1 MDFNH
6 FLTSYMPNPN
16 VGSKVHFQNMIDQSI
31 LAEKLGYKKVSIPEH
46 HLINLLMMPSPL
58 QMAVKIAS
66 LTKNISI
73 STSVAVLPLH
83 DMRTYAGEVATA
95 DILTDGR
102 LILGVARGA
111 FPWEMKRLGTPIEHS
126 KEKFTESLEVL
137 QKLLSE
143 EEVSFSGKYYNFE
156 ALTIMPRPITKP
168 IPIMIAAMDPNSIKN
183 AALRGFH
190 VQSTVLSGTRELL
203 MERVNAFRDG
213 CEELGEKGKLLKLS
227 MQRMMFVAKDEK
239 DAEIKNKLAY
249 EYYKRFD
256 NMFTGPGKVK
266 NGNIIPLPRKQS
278 FEEMKDN
285 LLICPINELIDK
297 LSIYAEAGVDEFI
310 ISSSFG
316 QEQNETIES
325 MHKISEEIIP
335 YFKNSKNQ
343 VA

>member
-1 MDFNH
+1 
-6 FLTSYMPNPN
+6 
-16 VGSKVHFQNMIDQSI
+16 

-156 ALTIMPRPITKP
+156 ALTIMPRPITQP

-190 VQSTVLSGTRELL
+190 VQSTVLSGTKELL
-203 MERVNAFRDG
+203 MERVNAFREG

-239 DAEIKNKLAY
+239 DAEKKNKLAY

-335 YFKNSKNQ
+335 YFKNSKYQ

>member
-16 VGSKVHFQNMIDQSI
+16 VGSKVHFQNMIEQSI

-111 FPWEMKRLGTPIEHS
+111 FPWEMKRLGTPIENS

-335 YFKNSKNQ
+335 YFKNLKNQ

>member
-16 VGSKVHFQNMIDQSI
+16 VGSKVHFQNMIEQSI

-95 DILTDGR
+95 DILTEGR

-156 ALTIMPRPITKP
+156 ALTIMPRPITQP
-168 IPIMIAAMDPNSIKN
+168 IPIMIAAMDPKSIKN

>member
-6 FLTSYMPNPN
+6 FLTSYMPDPN
-16 VGSKVHFQNMIDQSI
+16 VGSKIHFQNMVDQSI
-31 LAEKLGYKKVSIPEH
+31 LAEKLGYKTVSIPEH

-58 QMAVKIAS
+58 QMAVKIAT
-66 LTKNISI
+66 LTKNISV

-83 DMRTYAGEVATA
+83 DMRTYAGEVSTA

-111 FPWEMKRLGTPIEHS
+111 FPWEMERLGTPIEQS
-126 KEKFTESLEVL
+126 KEKFIESLEVL
-137 QKLLSE
+137 QKLLAE
-143 EEVSFSGKYYNFE
+143 EEVSFKGKYYNFDT
-156 ALTIMPRPITKP
+156 LTIMPRPITQP
-168 IPIMIAAMDPNSIKN
+168 VPIMIAAMDPKSIKS
-183 AALRGFH
+183 AASRGFH
-190 VQSTVLSGTRELL
+190 VQSTVLSGTKELL
-203 MERVNAFRDG
+203 MERVNAFKEG

-227 MQRMMFVAKDEK
+227 MQRMMFVAKDQDDVEK
-239 DAEIKNKLAY
+239 KNRLAY

-278 FEEMKDN
+278 FEEMKEN
-285 LLICPINELIDK
+285 LLICTVNELIDK

-316 QEQNETIES
+316 QEQNETLES

-335 YFKNSKNQ
+335 YFKNSKYQ

>member
-16 VGSKVHFQNMIDQSI
+16 VGSKVHFQNMIEQSI
-31 LAEKLGYKKVSIPEH
+31 LAEKLGYKKISIPEH

-66 LTKNISI
+66 LTKNIPI

-143 EEVSFSGKYYNFE
+143 EEVSFNGKYYNFE
-156 ALTIMPRPITKP
+156 NLTIMPRPITQP

-183 AALRGFH
+183 AAMRGFH
-190 VQSTVLSGTRELL
+190 VQSTVLSGTKELL

-239 DAEIKNKLAY
+239 DAERKNKLAY

-256 NMFTGPGKVK
+256 NMFIGPGKVK

-325 MHKISEEIIP
+325 MYKISEEIIP
-335 YFKNSKNQ
+335 YFKNSKYQ

>member
-111 FPWEMKRLGTPIEHS
+111 FPWEMKRLGTPIENS

>member
-6 FLTSYMPNPN
+6 FLTSYMPDPN
-16 VGSKVHFQNMIDQSI
+16 VGSKIHFKNMVDQSI
-31 LAEKLGYKKVSIPEH
+31 LAEKLGYKTVSIPEH

-66 LTKNISI
+66 LTKNISV

-83 DMRTYAGEVATA
+83 DMRTYAGEVSTA

-111 FPWEMKRLGTPIEHS
+111 FPWEMERLGTPIEQS
-126 KEKFTESLEVL
+126 KEKFIESLEVL
-137 QKLLSE
+137 QKLLAE
-143 EEVSFSGKYYNFE
+143 EEVSFKGKYYNFDT
-156 ALTIMPRPITKP
+156 LTIMPRPITQP
-168 IPIMIAAMDPNSIKN
+168 VPIMIAAMDPKSIKS
-183 AALRGFH
+183 AASRGFH
-190 VQSTVLSGTRELL
+190 VQSTVLSGTKELL
-203 MERVNAFRDG
+203 MERVNAFKEG

-227 MQRMMFVAKDEK
+227 MQRMMFVAKDQDDVEK
-239 DAEIKNKLAY
+239 KNRLAY

-278 FEEMKDN
+278 FEEMKEN
-285 LLICPINELIDK
+285 LLICTVNELIDK

-316 QEQNETIES
+316 QEQNETLES

-335 YFKNSKNQ
+335 YFKNSKYQ

>member
-6 FLTSYMPNPN
+6 FLTSYMPDPN
-16 VGSKVHFQNMIDQSI
+16 VGSKIHFQNMVDQSI
-31 LAEKLGYKKVSIPEH
+31 LAEKLGYKTVSIPEH

-66 LTKNISI
+66 LTKNISV

-83 DMRTYAGEVATA
+83 DMRTYAGEVSTA

-111 FPWEMKRLGTPIEHS
+111 FSWEMERLGTPIEQS
-126 KEKFTESLEVL
+126 KEKFIESLEVL
-137 QKLLSE
+137 QKLLAE
-143 EEVSFSGKYYNFE
+143 EEVSFKGKYYNFDT
-156 ALTIMPRPITKP
+156 LTIMPRPITQP
-168 IPIMIAAMDPNSIKN
+168 VPIMIAAMDPKSIKS
-183 AALRGFH
+183 AASRGFH
-190 VQSTVLSGTRELL
+190 VQSTVLSGTKELL
-203 MERVNAFRDG
+203 MERVNAFKEG

-227 MQRMMFVAKDEK
+227 MQRMMFVAKDQDDVEK
-239 DAEIKNKLAY
+239 KNRLAY

-266 NGNIIPLPRKQS
+266 NGNIVPLPRKQS
-278 FEEMKDN
+278 FEEMKEN
-285 LLICPINELIDK
+285 LLICTVNELIDK

-316 QEQNETIES
+316 QEQNETLES

-335 YFKNSKNQ
+335 YFKNSKYQ

>member
-6 FLTSYMPNPN
+6 FLTSYMPDPN
-16 VGSKVHFQNMIDQSI
+16 VGSKIHFQNMVDQSI
-31 LAEKLGYKKVSIPEH
+31 LAEKLGYKTVSIPEH

-66 LTKNISI
+66 LTKNISV

-83 DMRTYAGEVATA
+83 DMRIYAGEVSTA

-111 FPWEMKRLGTPIEHS
+111 FPWEMERLGTPIEQS
-126 KEKFTESLEVL
+126 KEKFIESLEVL
-137 QKLLSE
+137 QKLLAE
-143 EEVSFSGKYYNFE
+143 EEVSFKGKYYNFDT
-156 ALTIMPRPITKP
+156 LTIMPRPITQP
-168 IPIMIAAMDPNSIKN
+168 VPIMIAAMDPKSIKS
-183 AALRGFH
+183 AASRGFH
-190 VQSTVLSGTRELL
+190 VQSTVLSGTKELL
-203 MERVNAFRDG
+203 MERVNAFKEG

-227 MQRMMFVAKDEK
+227 MQRMMFVAKDQDDVEK
-239 DAEIKNKLAY
+239 KNRLAY

-266 NGNIIPLPRKQS
+266 NGNIVPLPRKQS
-278 FEEMKDN
+278 FEEMKEN
-285 LLICPINELIDK
+285 LLICTVNELIDK

-316 QEQNETIES
+316 QEQNETLES

-335 YFKNSKNQ
+335 YFKNSKYQ